1 MVVDDAR
8 DVVAVA
14 EVHAEEAQDALG
26 RLACTDKD
34 DRRVEQMGLFEEEPQ
49 GIAQAEDHEDHE
61 DAEQAHVETRDEH
74 AFLEKIKKRNAGH
87 DAVEQCV
94 EDFFRGIQKRLHLG
108 IDLRLR

>member
-14 EVHAEEAQDALG
+14 EVHAEEAQDALC
-26 RLACTDKD
+26 RLARTNQD
-34 DRRVEQMGLFEEEPQ
+34 DRRIEQMGLFEEEPQ
-49 GIAQAEDHEDHE
+49 GIAQAEDREDHE
-61 DAEQAHVETRDEH
+61 DAEQADVEARDEH
-74 AFLEKIKKRNAGH
+74 AFLEKIQKCNAGH

-94 EDFFRGIQKRLHLG
+94 EDFLRGIQQRLHLG